1 VHFNVIFQSFVIV
14 TVPTVCYPPPCTFRL
29 FPFLYPTHY
38 NRFVSFFEK
47 LQKLRQDKARG
58 ADELVPRLLILI
70 KDEISYLLT
79 VLFKKSL
86 AQGVVPEDWKR
97 ASVSPIYKKGN
108 KNIAENY
115 RPVSLTSQC
124 SKLMESIIRDVIV
137 QYLEANQLLK
147 DSQPTTI

>member
-1 VHFNVIFQSFVIV
+1 
-14 TVPTVCYPPPCTFRL
+14 
-29 FPFLYPTHY
+29 
-38 NRFVSFFEK
+38 
-47 LQKLRQDKARG
+47 LRQDKAGG